1 MFIGITGST
10 SMVVTWQRDAFR
22 AARVPLAVLVHG
34 AALAAGFLV
43 AHVHGVVLGAN
54 VIIPY
59 GPLGNKKTQASTKRA
74 SAKREVDE
82 RIAGRGLR

>member
-1 MFIGITGST
+1 
-10 SMVVTWQRDAFR
+10 MVVTWQRDALR

-59 GPLGNKKTQASTKRA
+59 GPLGKKKKHRRQPKGPRQNV
-74 SAKREVDE
+74 R
-82 RIAGRGLR
+82 